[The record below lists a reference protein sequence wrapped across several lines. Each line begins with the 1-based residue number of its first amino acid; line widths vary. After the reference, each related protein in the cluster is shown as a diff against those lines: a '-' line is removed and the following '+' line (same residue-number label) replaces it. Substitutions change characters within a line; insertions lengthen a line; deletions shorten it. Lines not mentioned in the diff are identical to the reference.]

1 MYEII
6 ETPKMIFIVM
16 EYALG
21 GEYFDYVMEEKMYLF
36 THLAKIN
43 PKPSITS
50 LKSLQHSSTST
61 NSKSATETSNPKT
74 CSSIP

>member
-36 THLAKIN
+36 SHLAKIN

-50 LKSLQHSSTST
+50 LKSSQH
-61 NSKSATETSNPKT
+61 
-74 CSSIP
+74 